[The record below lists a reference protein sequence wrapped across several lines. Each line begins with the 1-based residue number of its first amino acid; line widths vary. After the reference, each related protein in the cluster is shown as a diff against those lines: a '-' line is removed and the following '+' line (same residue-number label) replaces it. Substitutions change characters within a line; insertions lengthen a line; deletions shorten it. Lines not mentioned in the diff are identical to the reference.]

1 MSKKY
6 DHGFG
11 YDESSSSNANE
22 DSEDSG
28 NYFGRKNKPN
38 YYQPQM
44 SKTGNKYDVNNPSY
58 SKNMFIPNQNYKT
71 SSNFGGGLNL
81 GSLGG
86 MNFNSTFNT
95 KKDDMYNID
104 VNTDKYKKKE
114 DNDLFVTKNEEKED
128 KKSKKKKEVSYSKR
142 NFFFY
147 ILNMKFLHVYVIFL
161 L

>member
-44 SKTGNKYDVNNPSY
+44 SK
-58 SKNMFIPNQNYKT
+58 
-71 SSNFGGGLNL
+71 NL
-81 GSLGG
+81 AKLCE
-86 MNFNSTFNT
+86 
-95 KKDDMYNID
+95 NI
-104 VNTDKYKKKE
+104 
-114 DNDLFVTKNEEKED
+114 
-128 KKSKKKKEVSYSKR
+128 KKS
-142 NFFFY
+142 
-147 ILNMKFLHVYVIFL
+147 
-161 L
+161 